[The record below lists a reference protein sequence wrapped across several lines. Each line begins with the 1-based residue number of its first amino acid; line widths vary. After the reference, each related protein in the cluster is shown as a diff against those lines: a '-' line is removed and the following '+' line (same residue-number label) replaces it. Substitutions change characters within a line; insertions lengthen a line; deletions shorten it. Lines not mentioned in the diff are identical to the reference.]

1 MALHAASAACV
12 EPSSESSSEKNKNEK
27 NENFQGPLQPQ
38 APSRAMT
45 SQAMSAACVEPC
57 GRSAARAKTAMDPP
71 GSLSGRPPH
80 RTNHGGV
87 HRLKR
92 QYPPVGNTSVS
103 GSSATP
109 RTTAGSRTRSILQ
122 ESPGGSAGN
131 PGRSRV
137 RRHAPTVAFELLR
150 WHHEQRCPRSP
161 SGSGRAEDRQ
171 AARSRPPGV
180 SAHTE

>member
-1 MALHAASAACV
+1 MAPHAALAACV
-12 EPSSESSSEKNKNEK
+12 EPSSESSSEKNK

-57 GRSAARAKTAMDPP
+57 GRSAARAKTAMESP
-71 GSLSGRPPH
+71 GSLSGRPPQ

-87 HRLKR
+87 HKLKQ

-131 PGRSRV
+131 PGRSRAS
-137 RRHAPTVAFELLR
+137 RHALTVAFELLR
-150 WHHEQRCPRSP
+150 WHHGYRCPRSP